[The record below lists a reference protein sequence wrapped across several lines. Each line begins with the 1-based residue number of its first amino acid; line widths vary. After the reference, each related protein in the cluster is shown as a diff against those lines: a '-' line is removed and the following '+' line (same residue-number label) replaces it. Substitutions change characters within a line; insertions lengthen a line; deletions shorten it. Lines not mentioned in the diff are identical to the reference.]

1 MAACQVLLSYT
12 VGAERRPVARL
23 TLDRGHV
30 VVDVL
35 DDRHA
40 TAVATYIGGP
50 HHSDRLGR
58 AVTTADGSAFLESV
72 LKDLV
77 TSTYWSAV
85 AEPPEDSVTPE

>member
-1 MAACQVLLSYT
+1 MAARQVLLSYT

-23 TLDRGHV
+23 KLDDADENV
-30 VVDVL
+30 IVDVL

-40 TAVATYIGGP
+40 TAVATYIDAP

-72 LKDLV
+72 LNDLV

-85 AEPPEDSVTPE
+85 AEPSDR